1 MSEIR
6 SRRRSSDQRNVLYHE
21 PSQWGIFAVIGVVV
35 AIVGIVLA
43 MFFLT

>member
-21 PSQWGIFAVIGVVV
+21 PSQWSIFAVIGLVVLLV
-35 AIVGIVLA
+35 AAVLA
-43 MFFLT
+43 MYFLT